1 MLVELCQRLEQG
13 DVPAPLA
20 AASTEGPY
28 WRRRRPEDGR
38 VSWQA
43 DAAHIV
49 DLVRAGSADY
59 PAYAHLPDGTRVAFT
74 GYLAGGTPGEVLW
87 ASPEGCLIA
96 AADGVV
102 WLKCDQP
109 LKVGDILE

>member
-1 MLVELCQRLEQG
+1 M
-13 DVPAPLA
+13 PAPGA
-20 AASTEGPY
+20 GGCPGTPGRGFPEGPY

-59 PAYAHLPDGTRVAFT
+59 PAYAHLPDGTKVAFT